1 MKEYIRDFFIGDGN
15 KKNVMFWTG
24 LSGITVSGTSI
35 ITLLI
40 ITRFL
45 GVVDGG
51 IYSIGLAVSQQLSSI
66 GTLCL
71 RTFQASDI
79 SKKYSLSEYKLLRLL
94 SCISMFAVSILWV
107 TFHNY
112 DMTKIQVVL
121 VMCMYKVIESYGDM
135 YEGIYQRNDRFDISG
150 KSYFIKSF
158 VALLVSLFTI
168 FISNNLLLA
177 MSLMTVVYFVLFII
191 IDLNLIDYFEEDN
204 KVQRSWTKISELFV
218 VGLPIFIN
226 SYLMLY
232 INNASKYSIDTY
244 CDEATVTVFNILYMP
259 AFCINLLV
267 SFIARPLIVE
277 LAKKLEEGY
286 IDKIK
291 RILLKE
297 VILVITIGLVVIL
310 AMYTIGVPILGFVY
324 GVDISLYKIEFVI
337 VLLGGA
343 FYAMYTV
350 FYYMIT
356 ILRRQ
361 IALLVSCL
369 VGALITVIVMPIL
382 VNKFGMLGASIGYAG
397 IMFLVMVICVFFTM
411 LYLVKYKDKEKEA

>member
-1 MKEYIRDFFIGDGN
+1 
-15 KKNVMFWTG
+15 
-24 LSGITVSGTSI
+24 
-35 ITLLI
+35 
-40 ITRFL
+40 
-45 GVVDGG
+45 
-51 IYSIGLAVSQQLSSI
+51 
-66 GTLCL
+66 
-71 RTFQASDI
+71 
-79 SKKYSLSEYKLLRLL
+79 
-94 SCISMFAVSILWV
+94 
-107 TFHNY
+107 
-112 DMTKIQVVL
+112 
-121 VMCMYKVIESYGDM
+121 
-135 YEGIYQRNDRFDISG
+135 
-150 KSYFIKSF
+150 
-158 VALLVSLFTI
+158 
-168 FISNNLLLA
+168 
-177 MSLMTVVYFVLFII
+177 
-191 IDLNLIDYFEEDN
+191 
-204 KVQRSWTKISELFV
+204 
-218 VGLPIFIN
+218 
-226 SYLMLY
+226 
-232 INNASKYSIDTY
+232 
-244 CDEATVTVFNILYMP
+244 MP